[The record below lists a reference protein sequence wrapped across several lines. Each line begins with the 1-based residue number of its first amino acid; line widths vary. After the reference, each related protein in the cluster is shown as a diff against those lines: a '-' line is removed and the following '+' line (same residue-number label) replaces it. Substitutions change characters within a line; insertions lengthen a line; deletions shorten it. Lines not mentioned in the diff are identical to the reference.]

1 MLAGLFAGQGSQ
13 FVGMAKDIVD
23 TKNIFPMGSDII
35 GLDIKKICNETDEKT
50 LSDTFNSQIAI
61 FTLSLAQFYD
71 YQQNIKAVAGFSLGE
86 FTAMTAAG
94 IINLEDS
101 FKIILKRGELMKKAS
116 ENTSGVMYAVLGLD
130 DDTVIDICK
139 NIDGFVEPVNF
150 NCPGQVVIA
159 GDEKSED
166 ILIKRMLEC
175 GAKRCTKLPVSGAF
189 HTKQMIDAAQSFKEF
204 LTNVKINNP
213 IIPIYSNLHGGR
225 IENLD
230 LATHAYNHMI
240 SPVLFTKM
248 IKNINNDGYINFE
261 EFGPGKTLSGFV
273 KRIIK

>member
-23 TKNIFPMGSDII
+23 TKNIFSMGSDII
-35 GLDIKKICNETDEKT
+35 GLDIKKICNETDEIT

-71 YQQNIKAVAGFSLGE
+71 YEEDIKAVAGFSLGE

-94 IINLEDS
+94 VIDLQDS
-101 FKIILKRGELMKKAS
+101 FKIIVKRGELMKNAS
-116 ENTSGVMYAVLGLD
+116 KNTSGAMYAVLGLSD
-130 DDTVIDICK
+130 DVIIDIC
-139 NIDGFVEPVNF
+139 NNFNGFVTPVNF

-159 GDEKSED
+159 GDQD
-166 ILIKRMLEC
+166 ILEKVATKMLEA

-189 HTKQMIDAAQSFKEF
+189 HTGKMLDAANSFKEF
-204 LTNVKINNP
+204 LKDIKINEP
-213 IIPIYSNLHGGR
+213 IMPIYSNLNAG
-225 IENLD
+225 IIKNLD
-230 LATHAYNHMI
+230 LPQHAYQHMI
-240 SPVLFTKM
+240 NPVLFTKM
-248 IKNINNDGYINFE
+248 ITNMKKNGYNNFT

-273 KRIIK
+273 KRIKE